1 MGFVVGAYQAVEQIG
16 VGHRAAPA
24 VLWRGADLRSH
35 SDIAM
40 TVLPIEQVGAV
51 LSEVEAVAEIRHPH
65 LLPVIE
71 VAEQGDRVA
80 AVYPWPAGGRLAELM
95 IRRGR
100 LSVPE
105 TLTVLI
111 PLASA
116 LAVAHAAGIRH
127 GGVAPEAVWFDG
139 QGRPLLGPLSVG
151 RVIAELNDG
160 MPVECRDVAPEVVR
174 GERLHHA
181 PLGPASDVFSLGSI
195 ALRCLT
201 GRSAWPAD
209 DPTDVL
215 IQSAAGLW
223 PDLPDDAGPAELVD
237 LVRSMLHADPD
248 QRPDA
253 AELAASLG
261 GIDEPAPIDFGAG
274 PVPVPASA
282 NRWRGFSGVHQE
294 LAVGGAAER
303 SPSGGSAVTAEADAT
318 VDAGPE
324 RPSVPVARDRS
335 AIRARAAQQR
345 AVLRRRVLHPEP
357 GDRPQVTEPDRIT
370 PAARAGIALLVGL
383 LITLVAVQ
391 VGAWW
396 TGRDQPGVE
405 AEVAPDWT
413 EVVVELDAARARA
426 FAAADAALLD
436 QVYDDPNSPAAAA
449 DAATIDQLAQGGWR
463 VRDGVHEIVS
473 VTIDDSAGEVAAEP
487 SAAAAPVTDGEARA
501 GPVRLAV
508 VDVLP
513 ARSIVDSAGVQV
525 GVTQAR
531 AEQQRILVVGPT
543 AGGYRIMAMEA
554 G

>member
-24 VLWRGADLRSH
+24 VLWRGAELRSLYE
-35 SDIAM
+35 IAM
-40 TVLPIEQVGAV
+40 IVMPVEQLSTV

-71 VAEQGDRVA
+71 VAEQGNRVA
-80 AVYPWPAGGRLAELM
+80 VVHPWPAGGRLAELM

-116 LAVAHAAGIRH
+116 LAAAHAAGIRH
-127 GGVAPEAVWFDG
+127 GGVAPEAVWFDS
-139 QGRPLLGPLSVG
+139 QGRPLLGPISVG

-223 PDLPDDAGPAELVD
+223 PDPPDDAGPAELVE
-237 LVRSMLHADPD
+237 LVRSMLHDDPD
-248 QRPDA
+248 RRPDA
-253 AELAASLG
+253 AELATSLRG
-261 GIDEPAPIDFGAG
+261 MGEPAPLDFGAG

-282 NRWRGFSGVHQE
+282 NRWRGFSGVQQDPE
-294 LAVGGAAER
+294 PGGAAE
-303 SPSGGSAVTAEADAT
+303 PGPKGGSVTVTPADT
-318 VDAGPE
+318 GQE
-324 RPSVPVARDRS
+324 RSSAPVAQDRS
-335 AIRARAAQQR
+335 AIRARAAEQR
-345 AVLRRRVLHPEP
+345 ADLRRRVLHPEP
-357 GDRPQVTEPDRIT
+357 GDRPQITEPERLSS
-370 PAARAGIALLVGL
+370 ARRAGIALLVGL
-383 LITLVAVQ
+383 LITVVAVQ
-391 VGAWW
+391 VSAWW
-396 TGRDQPGVE
+396 SGRDQPGIE
-405 AEVAPDWT
+405 AEAAPNWPDVVA
-413 EVVVELDAARARA
+413 ELDAARARA
-426 FAAADAALLD
+426 LASADPELLD
-436 QVYDDPNSPAAAA
+436 EVYQDRNSPSAAA
-449 DAATIDQLAQGGWR
+449 DAATIDQLAQRGWR
-463 VRDGVHEIVS
+463 VVDGVHEIIS
-473 VTIDDSAGEVAAEP
+473 VTRDESATGGPEP
-487 SAAAAPVTDGEARA
+487 SAAAAQVTGDDARA

-513 ARSIVDSAGVQV
+513 ARSIVDTAGVQV

-531 AEQQRILVVGPT
+531 AEQRRVLVVGST
-543 AGGYRIMAMEA
+543 AAGYRILAVEA

>member
-24 VLWRGADLRSH
+24 VLWRGAELRSL
-35 SDIAM
+35 DEVAM
-40 TVLPIEQVGAV
+40 TVLPVEQVGTV
-51 LSEVEAVAEIRHPH
+51 LAEVEAVAEIRHQH

-80 AVYPWPAGGRLAELM
+80 VVYPWPAGGRLAELM

-105 TLTVLI
+105 TLTVLM

-116 LAVAHAAGIRH
+116 LSAAHAAGIRH
-127 GGVAPEAVWFDG
+127 CGVAPEAVWFDA

-181 PLGPASDVFSLGSI
+181 PLGPPSDVFSLGSI

-223 PDLPDDAGPAELVD
+223 PDLADDAGPVELVD
-237 LVRSMLHADPD
+237 LVRSMLHAEPD
-248 QRPDA
+248 RRPDT
-253 AELAASLG
+253 AELAATLG
-261 GIDEPAPIDFGAG
+261 AIAEPAPIDFGAG

-282 NRWRGFSGVHQE
+282 NRWRGFSGVQQDRAADG
-294 LAVGGAAER
+294 AVEAL
-303 SPSGGSAVTAEADAT
+303 PVTGSVVTADADIGS
-318 VDAGPE
+318 DPG
-324 RPSVPVARDRS
+324 RPSAPVAQDRS
-335 AIRARAAQQR
+335 AIRARAAEQR

-357 GDRPQVTEPDRIT
+357 GDRPQVTEPERIT
-370 PAARAGIALLVGL
+370 PARRAGIALLVGL
-383 LITLVAVQ
+383 LITVVAVQ
-391 VGAWW
+391 VSAWW
-396 TGRDQPGVE
+396 TGRDQPGIE
-405 AEVAPDWT
+405 ADAAPNWPDVVA
-413 EVVVELDAARARA
+413 ELDAARARA
-426 FAAADAALLD
+426 LAAADPDLLD
-436 QVYDDPNSPAAAA
+436 QVYDDRTSPPATA
-449 DAATIDQLAQGGWR
+449 DAATIDQLAQRGWR
-463 VRDGVHEIVS
+463 VLDGVHEIIS
-473 VTIDDSAGEVAAEP
+473 VTSDGSAGVGAEP
-487 SAAAAPVTDGEARA
+487 STAARVTDDDARA

-508 VDVLP
+508 VDILP
-513 ARSIVDSAGVQV
+513 ARSIVDTAGVEV

-531 AEQQRILVVGPT
+531 AEQRRILVVGLT
-543 AGGYRIMAMEA
+543 AAGYRILAVEA